1 MVRRPPSA
9 VHLFMSTPVAAVSS
23 APTFGGLT
31 GYKRPVLGKPTQVPS
46 NLPAFRG
53 KQFTPGSNS
62 LKAPPIQASKN
73 RQDRGTNVT
82 IPYARTCPID
92 HSCDLGRI
100 AAGDVVFTSR
110 YQVDVTHI
118 GHRKE
123 RVVGIDFLNKAL
135 GNDDSIKGRY
145 ANINPNW
152 VVGKTVLLGGS
163 SEKNGDGFDTVG
175 SMMADNWREASFLQ
189 DWCCDGIVLSNDEP
203 YAHTSNGANDVQQ
216 FNICVQGIS
225 TCNNGYKNHKGLGVE
240 SYSRA
245 ITERNGYGTQGSVAI
260 GGTPYYASYP
270 MQMFDRKVKT
280 LSTLYV
286 GLVATKRR
294 LTPEIKGALKENSN
308 LNTDSLNYMKLNTA
322 GEKYQSFYTFKFVC
336 FSDHSARQGGL
347 KFNIRDDWKYAEPPS
362 KKQKPV
368 HHADVTRG
376 SLAFDPY
383 EPASLSDYRGMVGA
397 WKIGKVLDT
406 AARRKDVYSG
416 GPIDTAE
423 QLNVNVC
430 IEWCDWRKLRRSV
443 DREDI
448 GAYVSGAPMWLHAI
462 PGTAEPLGVDGK
474 TDLIVAVD
482 TDDKRIF
489 NWPSTYVE
497 RSSRNMG
504 GAAKDK
510 AAEQANAPISVD
522 RDTGF
527 GSKFDLKESAED
539 QFNKYVENAKRV
551 HDVIGNVGTA
561 QGFKNLIT
569 RVRANNKDRFA
580 KLSDDEVDT
589 LFNAIAAPDSNSFT
603 LTDLQNWIGNLD
615 FLSAM
620 NLKFVKA
627 FWGTNAETAENY
639 IKRES
644 GGSDLKARQLFLQI
658 AVFTDAGETANEV
671 ERFKVTKSTLSKFLS
686 PAADDQVGVLN
697 AVPDVIGEHMER
709 AVNLLINHQID
720 MTGGTGMVVVED
732 TSVSA
737 APVAPVAR
745 TRVPK
750 SNKAKVSS
758 SSTSGS
764 APTSGTSSTA
774 ATSAFPAAVSA
785 NTAASKPSGKPAAK
799 TVTGSEPMET
809 EPTAVQV
816 APAAQPAQP
825 AQPAS
830 EVSGVSGASNKPDL
844 FSHIFGNSAGKASET
859 DKSPSSGN
867 ARPKVRRT
875 REGR

>member
-1 MVRRPPSA
+1 
-9 VHLFMSTPVAAVSS
+9 MSTPVAAVSS

-163 SEKNGDGFDTVG
+163 SEKNGIGFDTVG

-294 LTPEIKGALKENSN
+294 LTPEIKVALEENSN
-308 LNTDSLNYMKLNTA
+308 LNTDSLNYMKLTTG

-347 KFNIRDDWKYAEPPS
+347 QFNIRDDWKYAEPPS

-368 HHADVTRG
+368 HHADVTQG

-448 GAYVSGAPMWLHAI
+448 GAYVSGAPMWLNAI
-462 PGTAEPLGVDGK
+462 PRTTEPLGVDGKIKPLGVDGK

-489 NWPSTYVE
+489 NWPSTYVG

-539 QFNKYVENAKRV
+539 QFNKYVENAKAV
-551 HDVIGNVGTA
+551 HDVFGESGGLLNL
-561 QGFKNLIT
+561 KNMTTLT
-569 RVRANNKDRFA
+569 RTKYKDRFA

-589 LFNAIAAPDSNSFT
+589 LFNAIAAPGTNFFT
-603 LTDLQNWIGNLD
+603 LIDLQNWARDLD
-615 FLSAM
+615 FSSAQD
-620 NLKFVKA
+620 LKFAKA
-627 FWGTNAETAENY
+627 FWLNFNAPKTK
-639 IKRES
+639 IES
-644 GGSDLKARQLFLQI
+644 GGYKMVGKRLFFMI
-658 AVFTDAGETANEV
+658 AEFTDAYEAKEFKNI
-671 ERFKVTKSTLSKFLS
+671 KVTKSTLSKFLS
-686 PAADDQVGVLN
+686 PAADDQVGVIED
-697 AVPDVIGEHMER
+697 VPSVIGEHMER
-709 AVNLLINHQID
+709 AVNLLIDHQID

-785 NTAASKPSGKPAAK
+785 NAAASKPSGKPAAK

-816 APAAQPAQP
+816 APAAQP